1 MTTTAVAR
9 IHSVCLFYWLCVTV
23 TETALLARPRY
34 SCSTYYRLAN
44 TFVALMGVVAA
55 RHRTIIHR
63 ARLKRINRASP
74 GYAKLCNVSCP
85 CAVRHTDRF
94 SSARVI
100 MSLYMFIHSNRSEHC
115 KNNNNWK
122 PKASSRDG
130 QCTPAGYSVSLP
142 RRALITILLVTIRSI
157 SRKLRVRLFMV
168 CKISTAILLILWHQ
182 LPTELLKCLVHFKI
196 HLVL

>member
-1 MTTTAVAR
+1 MKAQNCITWLRNRDWISCTQQLLYRQRGPDGVLCREAWNLTTTAVAR

-85 CAVRHTDRF
+85 CAVRHTERF

-100 MSLYMFIHSNRSEHC
+100 MSLYMFIHSNQSQHC
-115 KNNNNWK
+115 K
-122 PKASSRDG
+122 
-130 QCTPAGYSVSLP
+130 
-142 RRALITILLVTIRSI
+142 
-157 SRKLRVRLFMV
+157 
-168 CKISTAILLILWHQ
+168 
-182 LPTELLKCLVHFKI
+182 TEQ
-196 HLVL
+196 